1 MASLRRDG
9 RAAERTPQVYLPA
22 AQTGIYPVSLADVA
36 VRGAGGAA
44 SLSSLVRAEV
54 TGLDPEQPISRVMAL
69 DDALARD
76 LAPRRFGLAVLAGF
90 ALTALALTILGIYG
104 VAAYSVT
111 QRVPELGVRVALG
124 ADRGRIL
131 RLVVGDVLG
140 QVLAGIALGL
150 GMALVATRAL
160 RGLLFETAPT
170 DPGTYAVVAV
180 LLALAGLAAALG
192 PGLRAARVDPVAAL
206 RWE

>member
-1 MASLRRDG
+1 V
-9 RAAERTPQVYLPA
+9 AA
-22 AQTGIYPVSLADVA
+22 
-36 VRGAGGAA
+36 
-44 SLSSLVRAEV
+44 
-54 TGLDPEQPISRVMAL
+54 LDSQQPIARVMAL

-90 ALTALALTILGIYG
+90 AITALALTILGIYG

-124 ADRGRIL
+124 ADRARIL

-140 QVLAGIALGL
+140 QVVAGIAIGL
-150 GMALVATRAL
+150 GIALVATKAL
-160 RGLLFETAPT
+160 RALLFEITPT
-170 DPGTYAVVAV
+170 DPGTYAVVAA

-192 PGLRAARVDPVAAL
+192 PGLRATRVDPVAAL